1 MVYREVKRRDAA
13 LGLFIAAIMVAFV
26 NYGDYPAEV
35 TPNGG
40 NGLENVA
47 DSGMVVD
54 GENPLEL
61 VQGSEEKQEELPV
74 VEYEIS
80 AEERDLIER
89 VVMGEAGG
97 ESLLSQKAVAQCILN
112 ACLITGERPKS
123 VIEGLQYTS
132 HRPAASEQV
141 KGAVSAIFD
150 EGEKVL
156 AETAIYFYNPDLVV
170 SEWHESQQY
179 ICTIEDHRYFAR
191 WTS

>member
-1 MVYREVKRRDAA
+1 MARGEVKRRDAV
-13 LGLFIAAIMVAFV
+13 LGLLIAAVMVAAFICV
-26 NYGDYPAEV
+26 GYPAEV
-35 TPNGG
+35 DPNS
-40 NGLENVA
+40 GL
-47 DSGMVVD
+47 VVED
-54 GENPLEL
+54 EKPVEL
-61 VQGSEEKQEELPV
+61 VQESEEEKQEELP
-74 VEYEIS
+74 EYEIS

-112 ACLITGERPKS
+112 ACMITGERPAS

-141 KGAVSAIFD
+141 KSAVYSIFD

-156 AETAIYFYNPDLVV
+156 AETAMYFYNPDLVV

-179 ICTIEDHRYFAR
+179 VCTIEDHRYFAR